1 MTVTNASF
9 RVDFPE
15 FSDTTVFSDQQ
26 IGFWLNFAL
35 LALTPAALDW
45 DVMFDV
51 GTELL
56 MAHHIAIE
64 ARDIVTAQKGGIPG
78 QSAGPQ
84 TSKSVGGVSVSYGDA
99 AKIDGGGSFNN
110 TTYGTRFLQMAQM
123 IGAGGMQV

>member
-1 MTVTNASF
+1 MTVTPASF

-15 FSDTTVFSDQQ
+15 FSDATAFSDQQ
-26 IGFWLNFAL
+26 VTFWLNYAVFT
-35 LALTPAALDW
+35 LTPAQCAW
-45 DVMFDV
+45 DNLFDL

-56 MAHHIAIE
+56 MAHNIAIE
-64 ARDIVTAQKGGIPG
+64 ARDIVTAQKNGIPG

-99 AKIDGGGSFNN
+99 AKIEGGGSYNN

-123 IGAGGMQV
+123 IGAGGVQL